1 MAESIELL
9 AAYWTIA
16 GDRYPMGPTEVSPFP
31 LRERAEA
38 AAEAGYTGLG
48 LVYQDIQANAA
59 KMGLEGM
66 RRLFDD
72 TGIKHVEVEFL
83 GDWFE
88 LGEAKT
94 QSDRVR
100 KELIEAAAVL
110 GARDLKIAPKMWAEE
125 IDVAHYAKALA
136 EVADAAAAIGIDVA
150 IEVLPFT
157 NIRDL
162 KTARAVVSQSGRANA
177 GLCIDIWH
185 MERGN
190 ISLSEVADLPASYV
204 KSVEL
209 NDARAEIVGSLWDD
223 TIGERVYPGEGCFDV
238 PGFIR
243 AIRRTGWNGFW
254 SVEVLSRTYR
264 VGSLKD
270 QAKRSYDTTMAMF
283 DKAGWRELEREE
295 SR

>member
-1 MAESIELL
+1 MAETIELL

-16 GDRYPMGPTEVSPFP
+16 GDRYPMGPTEVSPYS

-38 AAEAGYTGLG
+38 AAAAGYTGLG
-48 LVYQDIQANAA
+48 LVHQDIQANAA
-59 KMGLEGM
+59 GMGLKAM
-66 RRLFDD
+66 RQLFDD

-88 LGEAKT
+88 GGEAKAR
-94 QSDRVR
+94 SDRMR
-100 KELIEAAAVL
+100 KELLDAAATL
-110 GARDLKIAPKMWAEE
+110 GARDLKIAPKMWTQE
-125 IDVAHYAKALA
+125 IDIAHYATALA

-157 NIRDL
+157 NIPDL
-162 KTARAVVSQSGRANA
+162 NTARAVVAQSGRANA

-190 ISLSEVADLPASYV
+190 IRLSEVAALPASYI

-209 NDARAEIVGSLWDD
+209 NDARAEIVGTLWDD
-223 TIGERVYPGEGCFDV
+223 TIGERVYPGEGVFDV

-243 AIRRTGWNGFW
+243 AIRKTGWQGFW
-254 SVEVLSRTYR
+254 SVEILSKVYRT
-264 VGSLKD
+264 GSLRD
-270 QAKRSYDTTMAMF
+270 QAKRSFDTTMAMF
-283 DKAGWRELEREE
+283 EKGR
-295 SR
+295 

>member
-9 AAYWTIA
+9 AGYWTIA
-16 GDRYPMGPTEVSPFP
+16 GDRYPMGPSEVSLFS

-48 LVYQDIQANAA
+48 LVYQDIQANIE
-59 KMGLEGM
+59 KMGLKGM

-72 TGIKHVEVEFL
+72 TGIRHVEVEFL

-88 LGEAKT
+88 LGDAKAE
-94 QSDRVR
+94 SDRVR
-100 KELIEAAAVL
+100 KDLLEAAAEL

-125 IDVAHYAKALA
+125 IDIAHYAKALA
-136 EVADAAAAIGIDVA
+136 EVADEAAKIGIDVA

-162 KTARAVVSQSGRANA
+162 TTARAVVGQSGRGNA
-177 GLCIDIWH
+177 GLCVDIWH

-190 ISLSEVADLPASYV
+190 IAMSEVAKLPASYI

-209 NDARAEIVGSLWDD
+209 NDARAEVAGTLWDD
-223 TIGERVYPGEGCFDV
+223 TIGERLYPGEGSFDV
-238 PGFIR
+238 SGFIR
-243 AIRRTGWNGFW
+243 AIRQTGWEGFW

-264 VGSLKD
+264 TGSLKE
-270 QAKRSYDTTMAMF
+270 QARRSFDTTMEMLT
-283 DKAGWRELEREE
+283 KA
-295 SR
+295 

>member
-1 MAESIELL
+1 MAKSIELL
-9 AAYWTIA
+9 AGYWTIA
-16 GDRYPMGPTEVSPFP
+16 GDRYPMGPSEVSPFS

-38 AAEAGYTGLG
+38 AAGAGYTGLG
-48 LVYQDIQANAA
+48 LVYQDIQANVE
-59 KMGLEGM
+59 KMGLKGM

-88 LGEAKT
+88 LGDAKSE
-94 QSDRVR
+94 SDRVR
-100 KELIEAAAVL
+100 KDLLEAAVEL

-125 IDVAHYAKALA
+125 IDIAHYAKALA
-136 EVADAAAAIGIDVA
+136 EVADEAAKNGIDVA

-162 KTARAVVSQSGRANA
+162 TTARAVVGQSGRGNA
-177 GLCIDIWH
+177 GLCVDIWH

-190 ISLSEVADLPASYV
+190 IAMSEVAKLPASYI

-209 NDARAEIVGSLWDD
+209 NDARAEIVGTLWDD
-223 TIGERVYPGEGCFDV
+223 TIGERLYPGEGSFDV
-238 PGFIR
+238 TGFIR
-243 AIRRTGWNGFW
+243 AIRQTGWEGFW

-264 VGSLKD
+264 TGSLKE
-270 QAKRSYDTTMAMF
+270 QAKRSFDTTMELLT
-283 DKAGWRELEREE
+283 KA
-295 SR
+295 